1 MAIDPDT
8 LPVWYAQYIVDYQG
22 PGQSGHVQSI
32 GVVGTT
38 DGLTAINQGDCDNF
52 RDTWADNLSI
62 FMHTDMLQL
71 SVTLKNSTS
80 EFTNTT
86 TKAGTIGGDMMPL
99 NNAYL
104 LRKVVPGGPGNRP
117 GRIYMPGVS
126 EVKISNA
133 GIVDNT
139 FKTAFQTE
147 CDDFISDLA
156 GHDLKLFVGHNVPA
170 LNLVEV
176 TQLTVQPLVSNQR
189 RRIRR

>member
-1 MAIDPDT
+1 
-8 LPVWYAQYIVDYQG
+8 
-22 PGQSGHVQSI
+22 
-32 GVVGTT
+32 
-38 DGLTAINQGDCDNF
+38 
-52 RDTWADNLSI
+52 
-62 FMHTDMLQL
+62 
-71 SVTLKNSTS
+71 
-80 EFTNTT
+80 
-86 TKAGTIGGDMMPL
+86 
-99 NNAYL
+99 
-104 LRKVVPGGPGNRP
+104 
-117 GRIYMPGVS
+117 VS

-176 TQLTVQPLVSNQR
+176 TQLLVQPLVSNQR